1 MPKAAPSQDSTP
13 DPAGGSTAFVAALL
27 GWLVPGAGHFY
38 LGRRRRAGLFFLL
51 IMTSIVLG
59 TRLDGKLQTT
69 FQGLLDSLAT
79 VASLGMGVAYP
90 ILRFILGHSGDISAA
105 GYEYGGAFLLTA
117 GLMNLLLV
125 IDCWDI
131 AHGRKV

>member
-1 MPKAAPSQDSTP
+1 MIAAVL
-13 DPAGGSTAFVAALL
+13 A
-27 GWLVPGAGHFY
+27 WLVPGAGHFY

-51 IMTSIVLG
+51 IMTSVVLG
-59 TRLDGKLQTT
+59 ARLEGKLQTA
-69 FQGLLDSLAT
+69 FQGLLESLAT
-79 VASLGMGVAYP
+79 LASIGTGISYLV
-90 ILRFILGHSGDISAA
+90 LRFVVGYSGDVSSA

-131 AHGRKV
+131 AQGRKV